1 LVAKKEF
8 PKALSKRLKTVFELR
23 NAIVHFKG
31 ISAHPD
37 TDEDSYSKIQVE
49 LGKIKRLSLSR
60 DYRLLQESLWKVA
73 LEKDP
78 ALDLAIK
85 ASAMFFSLDK

>member
-1 LVAKKEF
+1 MG
-8 PKALSKRLKTVFELR
+8 KRLRAVFELR

-37 TDEDSYSKIQVE
+37 KDEDSYAKIQKE

-60 DYRLLQESLWKVA
+60 DYRLLRESLWKIA

-78 ALDLAIK
+78 HLDLALK
-85 ASAMFFSLDK
+85 ATDMMLSLREKS